1 LLGGG
6 LADRYGR
13 KGVFVIGAAVFGFAT
28 LGASIS
34 TEPTHLIIARA
45 VMGLGAALFMPAA
58 LSLIVVLFPPAERS
72 RALLVWIWAGATGTA
87 AGPVIAGLVVDR
99 FGWSSVFLITIP
111 PVAIAAIGV
120 GLLAPK
126 SREARGV
133 HLDFGGAVLSVIGLS
148 VLVYSLI
155 GAPHAGWL
163 SSATLV
169 TFAVGAVIAAAFVIF
184 ELRNDYPMFDV
195 RVFRIGPVVAGAT
208 VLFTAYVTFLG
219 MLFLVPQYLQFVRGF
234 DSLTTGFWMMPLGV
248 TLAIASLAEPRLFK
262 LLGSRLLLATAV
274 TLLMI
279 AMLVF
284 SQIGHEQGETLVL
297 VGQIIMGI
305 GLGISFV
312 PATATVLDSL
322 PIQKAGDG
330 SSVNQITRQVGAAF
344 GVAILGSTFAAVF
357 ASEILPALNGAPES
371 IIHEARTSVGAAE
384 AYAQTL
390 LGDAAEALKLEIR
403 KAFANGAQTAFFVAA
418 IICAL
423 GVATI
428 LYSLRKPPEVTLL
441 REQQPDL

>member
-1 LLGGG
+1 
-6 LADRYGR
+6 
-13 KGVFVIGAAVFGFAT
+13 
-28 LGASIS
+28 
-34 TEPTHLIIARA
+34 
-45 VMGLGAALFMPAA
+45 
-58 LSLIVVLFPPAERS
+58 
-72 RALLVWIWAGATGTA
+72 
-87 AGPVIAGLVVDR
+87 
-99 FGWSSVFLITIP
+99 
-111 PVAIAAIGV
+111 
-120 GLLAPK
+120 
-126 SREARGV
+126 
-133 HLDFGGAVLSVIGLS
+133 
-148 VLVYSLI
+148 
-155 GAPHAGWL
+155 
-163 SSATLV
+163 
-169 TFAVGAVIAAAFVIF
+169 
-184 ELRNDYPMFDV
+184 
-195 RVFRIGPVVAGAT
+195 
-208 VLFTAYVTFLG
+208 
-219 MLFLVPQYLQFVRGF
+219 
-234 DSLTTGFWMMPLGV
+234 
-248 TLAIASLAEPRLFK
+248 
-262 LLGSRLLLATAV
+262 
-274 TLLMI
+274 MI

-390 LGDAAEALKLEIR
+390 LGDAAESLKLEIR